1 RSELDH
7 HLEVLDAGGELA
19 DAAALGLRMGE
30 RGGDLLGVLDVVPQ
44 VLRGGLLLEV
54 GDPGVER
61 LDVRHLLDGG
71 QGGAELGDLCGEVD
85 GSHEARV
92 YGRALGAR
100 GAAGAPWRAR
110 EGSVPRRGAVPGRRE
125 RPEPEVTPHLG
136 QQLLPV
142 LERSAGG
149 TGTGGEI

>member
-1 RSELDH
+1 
-7 HLEVLDAGGELA
+7 
-19 DAAALGLRMGE
+19 
-30 RGGDLLGVLDVVPQ
+30 
-44 VLRGGLLLEV
+44 
-54 GDPGVER
+54 
-61 LDVRHLLDGG
+61 
-71 QGGAELGDLCGEVD
+71 GEVD

-100 GAAGAPWRAR
+100 GAASAPWRAR

-142 LERSAGG
+142 LERAAGG
-149 TGTGGEI
+149 TGTGGEIPRLLDAGRLQLLVVQGDRPVDRADRQAALPGAAGHFRGPLALQGLRVELPLPGDHHVGL

>member
-1 RSELDH
+1 WES
-7 HLEVLDAGGELA
+7 
-19 DAAALGLRMGE
+19 AAETFWAFSTSSTGSAR
-30 RGGDLLGVLDVVPQ
+30 RP
-44 VLRGGLLLEV
+44 LLEV

-149 TGTGGEI
+149 TGTGGEIPRLLDAGRLQLLAVQG